1 MTVRYVS
8 TRGGEAIDFEQAVLA
23 GLAPNGGLYVP
34 TAFPQLDAATLRGLR
49 GASYQEVA
57 FTVLAPFV
65 RPSLSDDE
73 LRAVI
78 TAAYATFAHPEIAP
92 LRGLGKA
99 TRTAANGDGADGASA
114 DGTELH
120 LLELFHGPT
129 LAFKDLALQL
139 LGQLFAR
146 FLARRGG
153 HATVLGAT
161 SGDTGSAAIAGC
173 RGLPG
178 LDIVILHP
186 HERTSAVQRRQM
198 TTVLDANVHNVAVRG
213 SFDDCQALVK
223 TLFRDPEARGR
234 FGLTAVNSINTA
246 RVLAQIVYYVY
257 AAVALGAPERA
268 VRFCVPTGNFG
279 DVLAGHWARRMG
291 LPVAGL
297 VVATNANDIL
307 ARLLAT
313 GRYGK
318 DGVQPTLSP
327 SMDIQVSSNF
337 ERLLFELHGDDA
349 AAVCAD
355 MAALDRGGFDL
366 PAPALATLRA
376 GFSAGSAED
385 DATIA
390 AIGRCARDRGVLID
404 PHTAVAL
411 DVAEQL
417 CATDGSDAAP
427 MVVLST
433 AHPAK
438 FPDAVERA
446 TGQVPPLPSHLA
458 DLMQRRERYAVIDAD
473 EAALRGVLD
482 ALPA

>member
-1 MTVRYVS
+1 MQYVS
-8 TRGGEAIDFEQAVLA
+8 TRGEGQPIDFEAAVLA
-23 GLAPNGGLYVP
+23 GLAPDGGLYVP
-34 TAFPQLDAATLRGLR
+34 THFPQLDAATLRELR
-49 GASYQEVA
+49 GLPYAEVA
-57 FTVLAPFV
+57 TRVLAPFV
-65 RPSLSDDE
+65 TPSLAKGE
-73 LRAVI
+73 LRELCE
-78 TAAYATFAHPEIAP
+78 AAYAGFDHPDVAP
-92 LRGLGKA
+92 LRALG
-99 TRTAANGDGADGASA
+99 AAAGGAP
-114 DGTELH
+114 LH

-139 LGQLFAR
+139 LGHLFAR

-198 TTVLDANVHNVAVRG
+198 TTILDANVHNFAVRG
-213 SFDDCQALVK
+213 SFDDCQAMVK
-223 TLFRDPEARGR
+223 TLFRDPAARAR

-246 RVLAQIVYYVY
+246 RVLAQIVYYVT
-257 AAVALGAPERA
+257 AAVALGAPEQR

-291 LPVAGL
+291 LPVAEL
-297 VVATNANDIL
+297 VVATNSNDIL
-307 ARLLAT
+307 ARLLET

-318 DGVQPTLSP
+318 GGVAPTLSP

-349 AAVCAD
+349 AAVRAD
-355 MAALDRGGFDL
+355 MASLDAGGFDL
-366 PAPALATLRA
+366 SAAALAQLRA
-376 GFSAGSAED
+376 GFSADRTD
-385 DATIA
+385 DAGTLARIA
-390 AIGRCARDRGVLID
+390 TAHRERGVLID

-411 DVAEQL
+411 DVAERH
-417 CATDGSDAAP
+417 CAADGPDAAP
-427 MVVLST
+427 MVVLAT

-438 FPDAVERA
+438 FPAAVAEA
-446 TGQVPPLPSHLA
+446 TGIAAALPPALA
-458 DLMQRRERYAVIDAD
+458 DLMERPERYDVIDAD
-473 EAALRGVLD
+473 AAGLAARMD
-482 ALPA
+482 ALGAA